1 MVRRRTTTANDFTVV
16 VARFPWWLGIV
27 AALASFLILNYVAN
41 LNFAA
46 PRDIASLGT
55 NAAQQIVKTIAW
67 FGQYILP
74 LLFLFGAVLSMI
86 GRSKRQSLH
95 QQTFTGNAHH
105 AIDGM
110 SWREFEM
117 LVGEAFRCSGYAV
130 TETGGGGADEGV
142 DLALSKDNE
151 KFLVQCKQ
159 WRAMKVGVTTVRELY
174 GIMAAKG
181 AAGGFVV
188 TSGKFTREAEGF
200 AAGRNITLIDGVVL
214 IELIKGLEEIS
225 VTSVDRTR
233 HHGDARNDAA
243 SPLCPTCGGNMI
255 KRVSKRGLNAGDEFW
270 GCAKYP
276 SCKGIRNF

>member
-1 MVRRRTTTANDFTVV
+1 MVRRRTTTANDFIVV
-16 VARFPWWLGIV
+16 VARFPWWIGIV

-41 LNFAA
+41 LNVAA

-55 NAAQQIVKTIAW
+55 NTAQQIVKTIAW

-74 LLFLFGAVLSMI
+74 LLFLIGAVLSMI

-95 QQTFTGNAHH
+95 QQTFAGNAHQ

-110 SWREFEM
+110 NWQEFEM
-117 LVGEAFRCSGYAV
+117 LVGEAFRHSGYAV

-174 GIMAAKG
+174 GVMAAKG

-188 TSGKFTREAEGF
+188 TSGKFTKEAERF

-214 IELIKGLEEIS
+214 IELIKGLEAIS

-233 HHGDARNDAA
+233 IETGYER
-243 SPLCPTCGGNMI
+243 
-255 KRVSKRGLNAGDEFW
+255 RQ
-270 GCAKYP
+270 
-276 SCKGIRNF
+276 

>member
-1 MVRRRTTTANDFTVV
+1 MVRRRTTTANDFIVV
-16 VARFPWWLGIV
+16 VARFPWWIGIV
-27 AALASFLILNYVAN
+27 AALASFPILNYVAN
-41 LNFAA
+41 LNVAA

-55 NAAQQIVKTIAW
+55 NTAQQIVKTIAW

-74 LLFLFGAVLSMI
+74 LLFLIGAVLSMI

-95 QQTFTGNAHH
+95 QQTFAGNAHQ

-110 SWREFEM
+110 NWQEFEM
-117 LVGEAFRCSGYAV
+117 LVGEAFRHSGYAV

-174 GIMAAKG
+174 GVMAAKG

-188 TSGKFTREAEGF
+188 TSGKFTKEAERF

-233 HHGDARNDAA
+233 
-243 SPLCPTCGGNMI
+243 I
-255 KRVSKRGLNAGDEFW
+255 KTG
-270 GCAKYP
+270 
-276 SCKGIRNF
+276 

>member
-1 MVRRRTTTANDFTVV
+1 MVRRRTTTANDFIVV
-16 VARFPWWLGIV
+16 VARFPWWIGIV

-41 LNFAA
+41 LNVAA

-55 NAAQQIVKTIAW
+55 NTAQQIVKTIAW
-67 FGQYILP
+67 LGQYILP
-74 LLFLFGAVLSMI
+74 LLFLIGAVLSMI

-95 QQTFTGNAHH
+95 QQTFTGNAHQ

-110 SWREFEM
+110 NWQEFEM
-117 LVGEAFRCSGYAV
+117 LVGEAFRHSGYAV

-174 GIMAAKG
+174 GVMAAKG

-188 TSGKFTREAEGF
+188 TSGKFTKEAERF

-233 HHGDARNDAA
+233 
-243 SPLCPTCGGNMI
+243 I
-255 KRVSKRGLNAGDEFW
+255 KTGYERRQ
-270 GCAKYP
+270 
-276 SCKGIRNF
+276 

>member
-1 MVRRRTTTANDFTVV
+1 MVRRRSTTANDFIVV
-16 VARFPWWLGIV
+16 VARFPWWIGIV

-41 LNFAA
+41 LNVAA

-55 NAAQQIVKTIAW
+55 NTAQQIVKTIAW

-74 LLFLFGAVLSMI
+74 LLFLIGAVLSMI

-95 QQTFTGNAHH
+95 QQTFTGNAHQ

-174 GIMAAKG
+174 GVMAAKG

-188 TSGKFTREAEGF
+188 TSGKFTKEAERF

-233 HHGDARNDAA
+233 IETGYER
-243 SPLCPTCGGNMI
+243 
-255 KRVSKRGLNAGDEFW
+255 RQ
-270 GCAKYP
+270 
-276 SCKGIRNF
+276 